1 MSSSSPS
8 LLSRRSTA
16 ELELPVPPEFRCP
29 ISLEL
34 MRDPVVGPTGITYD
48 RAGIEAWLLA
58 AGAGKTAAASSTCPV
73 TKGDLRADDLVPNH
87 ALRRVIQ
94 AWCVANRCRGVE
106 RIPTPRVPVTP
117 AQAGEVLG
125 EVEAAARAGDAERCV
140 AAVREV
146 GRLARESDRDRR
158 CLASAGAARALA
170 AAVASFAAASDSAS
184 ASASSVLLDDV
195 LAALVLVMPLDE
207 EAIVAIGS
215 SAASVALLA
224 NVAKH
229 GDLQRR
235 LQAVVVIREIVALS
249 SCCSRNGGAATAI
262 DLSDNLDGIIE
273 VLVNTI
279 RDPISPQATKA
290 SLVAAYHLALAD
302 GHAAARLAE
311 AGLVPSL
318 VELLIDGDR
327 STAEK
332 ALAALDATLASEA
345 GRARARADALAVPVL
360 VKKMFRVSDTATE
373 LVVSALHRICKK
385 WHDGDDDEVGSPA
398 ARRSAVVE
406 AVQVGA
412 FQKVMMLLQV
422 GCRDATKEKATELLK
437 LMIKYETRGGAHC
450 IDAMDFRGLKRV
462 S

>member
-125 EVEAAARAGDAERCV
+125 QVEPPARAGNAASCF
-140 AAVREV
+140 AAVPQV
-146 GRLARESDRDRR
+146 GGLARESDRDRR
-158 CLASAGAARALA
+158 CLGSAGAARALA
-170 AAVASFAAASDSAS
+170 AAVASFPAASDS

-345 GRARARADALAVPVL
+345 GRARAQADALAVPVL

>member
-1 MSSSSPS
+1 MSSSS

-29 ISLEL
+29 ISLDL

-58 AGAGKTAAASSTCPV
+58 AGARKTATTCPV

-117 AQAGEVLG
+117 VQAGDVLG
-125 EVEAAARAGDAERCV
+125 EVEAAARAGDVARCG

-170 AAVASFAAASDSAS
+170 AAVASFAVAADS
-184 ASASSVLLDDV
+184 SASSVLLDDV

-215 SAASVALLA
+215 STASVALLA

-249 SCCSRNGGAATAI
+249 SCCSRNGAATTAI

-302 GHAAARLAE
+302 DHAAARLAE

-327 STAEK
+327 STSEK

-373 LVVSALHRICKK
+373 LVVSTLHRICKK
-385 WHDGDDDEVGSPA
+385 WHGDDEVDSPAA

-437 LMIKYETRGGAHC
+437 LMIKYETRGGGGC

>member
-1 MSSSSPS
+1 MSSSLS
-8 LLSRRSTA
+8 LLSRRRSPPRSSSA

-29 ISLEL
+29 ISLDL

-58 AGAGKTAAASSTCPV
+58 AGARKTATSTCPV

-94 AWCVANRCRGVE
+94 AC
-106 RIPTPRVPVTP
+106 
-117 AQAGEVLG
+117 
-125 EVEAAARAGDAERCV
+125 
-140 AAVREV
+140 
-146 GRLARESDRDRR
+146 
-158 CLASAGAARALA
+158 
-170 AAVASFAAASDSAS
+170 DS
-184 ASASSVLLDDV
+184 SASSLVLDGV
-195 LAALVLVMPLDE
+195 LAALVLVMPLDK
-207 EAIVAIGS
+207 EAIVPIGTS
-215 SAASVALLA
+215 TASVALLA
-224 NVAKH
+224 SVAKQ

-235 LQAVVVIREIVALS
+235 LQAVVLIREIVALS
-249 SCCSRNGGAATAI
+249 SCCSRNGGATTAI

-302 GHAAARLAE
+302 DYAATRLAE

-373 LVVSALHRICKK
+373 LVVSALHHICKK
-385 WHDGDDDEVGSPA
+385 WHGEDEVGSPV

-406 AVQVGA
+406 MVQVGA

-437 LMIKYETRGGAHC
+437 LMLKYETRGGGDC

>member
-1 MSSSSPS
+1 MSMMSSSS
-8 LLSRRSTA
+8 LLSRRAPPRTP

-58 AGAGKTAAASSTCPV
+58 AGAGTTTCPV
-73 TKGDLRADDLVPNH
+73 TKGDLCADDLVPNH

-117 AQAGEVLG
+117 AQAGEALA
-125 EVEAAARAGDAERCV
+125 EVEAAARAGEAAWCV

-158 CLASAGAARALA
+158 CLASAGAARSLA
-170 AAVASFAAASDSAS
+170 AAVASFAATDSLS
-184 ASASSVLLDDV
+184 LVLDDV

-207 EAIVAIGS
+207 EAITAIGS
-215 SAASVALLA
+215 STASVALLA
-224 NVAKH
+224 SVAKH

-235 LQAVVVIREIVALS
+235 LPAVVVIREIVAC
-249 SCCSRNGGAATAI
+249 SCTRTGGAI
-262 DLSDNLDGIIE
+262 DLNDNLDGIIE
-273 VLVNTI
+273 VLVKTI

-302 GHAAARLAE
+302 DHAAARLAE
-311 AGLVPSL
+311 AGLVPAL

-327 STAEK
+327 STTEK
-332 ALAALDATLASEA
+332 ALAALDATLATDA
-345 GRARARADALAVPVL
+345 GSARARADALAVPVL

-373 LVVSALHRICKK
+373 LVVSALYRICKK
-385 WHDGDDDEVGSPA
+385 CHDGEELPAAVA

-412 FQKVMMLLQV
+412 FQKLMMLLQV
-422 GCRDATKEKATELLK
+422 GCREATKEKANELLK
-437 LMIKYETRGGAHC
+437 LMIKCEARGGDC
-450 IDAMDFRGLKRV
+450 IDAMDFRGLRRV

>member
-58 AGAGKTAAASSTCPV
+58 AGAGKTVAATTTCPV

-125 EVEAAARAGDAERCV
+125 EVEAAARAGDAARCG

-170 AAVASFAAASDSAS
+170 AAVASFAAASDS

-302 GHAAARLAE
+302 DRAAARLAE

-437 LMIKYETRGGAHC
+437 LMIKYETRGGGDC